1 MTTKS
6 PKPLEFGSLGPG
18 RGAPFAVPLLLGI
31 LAVTAR
37 EIAAATGLRRGGRA
51 IGDER
56 AAPGGMAREVR
67 QDASAAT
74 PLD

>member
-31 LAVTAR
+31 LAETAR

-51 IGDER
+51 IG
-56 AAPGGMAREVR
+56 
-67 QDASAAT
+67 
-74 PLD
+74 